1 MTLAGVGVQ
10 QLRLAETGK
19 YRTLLAGIMRLAAQR
34 NVLGRNRALDNAY
47 LLLAQTEQRA
57 AQVVADL
64 IEAPQFG
71 AWANDVLHRL
81 LALPEADDEGTL
93 EGDLGRLA
101 LFAAAAAIK
110 TAQPFDVEVSLRDG
124 AASFPTLGTL
134 SLDDVLGRCWAR
146 VRQDSTACY
155 VQGGTVIARL
165 PGSLTQTQCWT
176 SLPRVVAREHG
187 LLLDVLLDGQDPFL
201 DRYGA
206 PRLQASGPELDRW
219 QHLLT
224 AGWEILAGGH
234 PELAVLVAET
244 VRTVVP
250 LASPVAGGGP
260 ASAAEETSFGA
271 IALALP
277 ADGLTMAAALVH
289 ESHHAIL
296 GALTDLEPLISPD
309 DPGFLGHAPWR
320 ADPRPPHALLHG
332 IYAHHAMGRFWR
344 RQYLAG
350 PQADRQR
357 AALQFGRLRGML
369 ADAIPVLVNSGQLTE
384 AGLELL
390 TPIAAD
396 VAEWQAGSLRGPGQ

>member
-1 MTLAGVGVQ
+1 MTFAGVSGR

-19 YRTLLAGIMRLAAQR
+19 HRILLAGIMRLAARR
-34 NVLGRNRALDNAY
+34 NVPGRDRALGNAY
-47 LLLAQTEQRA
+47 VLLAQIEQRA
-57 AQVVADL
+57 SPVVADL
-64 IEAPQFG
+64 IGAPQFG

-81 LALPEADDEGTL
+81 LAFPEADDEGTL

-110 TAQPFDVEVSLRDG
+110 TAQPFDVEVPLRDG

-134 SLDDVLGRCWAR
+134 SLDDALGRCWAR
-146 VRQDSTACY
+146 AWQDSTACH

-165 PGSLTQTQCWT
+165 PGSPTQARCWT
-176 SLPRVVAREHG
+176 PLPRVMVREQG

-219 QHLLT
+219 RHRLA

-234 PELAVLVAET
+234 PDLAVLAAET

-250 LASPVAGGGP
+250 LAAPVAGRP
-260 ASAAEETSFGA
+260 ASATEETSFGA

-277 ADGLTMAAALVH
+277 ADGLAMAEALVH
-289 ESHHAIL
+289 ESHHALL
-296 GALTDLEPLISPD
+296 GALTDLEPLLSPD
-309 DPGFLGHAPWR
+309 APGFLGRAPWR

-357 AALQFGRLRGML
+357 AALRFGRLRGML
-369 ADAIPVLVNSGQLTE
+369 ADAIPVLVSSGQLTE
-384 AGLELL
+384 AGRELL
-390 TPIAAD
+390 APIAAD
-396 VAEWQAGSLRGPGQ
+396 VAEWRAESLRGPGQ